1 MKRTAM
7 LSLLLVGAL
16 ALSAPA
22 SAASPEPVGFTASHE
37 VVQLAGPAD
46 VSGAV
51 FEVAKLDK
59 LPASV
64 ARVEVMCPRSRVV
77 LFTDA
82 SAFDADRAESAYAS
96 PALGS
101 LWRPL
106 RTSA

>member
-16 ALSAPA
+16 AFSVPA

-37 VVQLAGPAD
+37 VVQLAVPVD

-59 LPASV
+59 LPVSV
-64 ARVEVMCPRSRVV
+64 SRVDVMCPRSRVV
-77 LFTDA
+77 LFIDA
-82 SAFDADRAESAYAS
+82 SGFDANIAQGAYAS
-96 PALGS
+96 PASGS
-101 LWRPL
+101 PWRLL